1 MRARWPKLRADRNLA
16 RALLAAGLALA
27 AAGCRQNM
35 HNQAKVKTLAE
46 SDFFADG
53 VGARP
58 LPAHTIA
65 RGFLRDTPFYTGLGP
80 DGKPLA
86 AFPFPV
92 TRTVLERGEQRFNIF
107 CSPCHDRTGS
117 GRGMI
122 VRRGYKQPPS
132 YHIDRLRNS
141 PVGYFY
147 NVISEGFGVMPSYA
161 SQIPPGDRWAI
172 VAYVRALQLAENARL
187 ADLSPEERQRL
198 DESFRK
204 AAQGELPPG
213 AGPGLGVQ
221 RPAGGSEGAPYP
233 GREPERG
240 RQPEGSRP

>member
-1 MRARWPKLRADRNLA
+1 MRAERAA

-86 AFPFPV
+86 TFPFPV

-122 VRRGYKQPPS
+122 VQRGYKQPPS
-132 YHIDRLRNS
+132 YHIDRLRSS

-147 NVISEGFGVMPSYA
+147 NVITEGYGVMPSYA

-172 VAYVRALQLAENARL
+172 VAYVRALQLAQNARL
-187 ADLSPEERQRL
+187 ADLSPDERQRL

-204 AAQGELPPG
+204 SAQGELPPG
-213 AGPGLGVQ
+213 AGPGQGVQ